1 MKMEVERLKM
11 EEEERIRM
19 EAEQLALA
27 EAERLRNINH
37 YVIDLIERMTKQ
49 EIKHKYIDLL
59 YPKPPVLNQTYY
71 DGSQYIGSQ
80 KSCDEKL
87 D

>member
-1 MKMEVERLKM
+1 MRKEAEQLSID
-11 EEEERIRM
+11 EEERIRM

-37 YVIDLIERMTKQ
+37 YVIDLIEKMTKQ

-59 YPKPPVLNQTYY
+59 YPKPPALNQTYY
-71 DGSQYIGSQ
+71 DGS
-80 KSCDEKL
+80 
-87 D
+87 